1 MIDVD
6 TESLIPLS
14 EVPKILPT
22 RKGKR
27 VHISTV
33 FRWMRSGARGKV
45 LDTILVGGI
54 RYTSREELSRFV
66 RAGSEGEVRQQCPVA
81 KRRAHS
87 RDAHTSRVLGE
98 NGLHDQE

>member
-14 EVPKILPT
+14 EVPKLLPT
-22 RKGKR
+22 RRGKK

-33 FRWMRSGARGKV
+33 FRWIRSGARGKV

-54 RYTSREELSRFV
+54 RYTSREELFRFV
-66 RAGSEGEVRQQCPVA
+66 SAESEGDGRQQSRAA
-81 KRRAHS
+81 KRRTHS
-87 RDAHTSRVLGE
+87 RDDHTSRVLGE
-98 NGLHDQE
+98 NGLHDRE